1 MMNKVSSST
10 SNIFIVFKIS
20 KNHWVP
26 NPLQALGTK
35 FALKKSSPSGGGF
48 FRIFINQ
55 NNEKKPFG
63 HWPKRFCLFYAAT
76 VLAGFFSRAIH

>member
-10 SNIFIVFKIS
+10 SNIFIVFEIS

-48 FRIFINQ
+48 FHFFLRITA
-55 NNEKKPFG
+55 KKNRLGIGPNGFS
-63 HWPKRFCLFYAAT
+63 FYAST
-76 VLAGFFSRAIH
+76 VLAGFLSRANH